1 MGTVERRKAPEDGTA
16 ARGTALRE
24 PGAPDLDLPV
34 KGRGVTGR
42 SGLPPARV
50 AGDTAEGTVRRTARD
65 TGRAD
70 AAEGG
75 RTASTVPEG
84 GVYRP
89 LWVEEPARRRRLPD
103 PVRRS
108 AVRAV
113 LFIAVTL
120 LQAMVAF
127 LCTLAGS
134 WLAFPMVVSSVV
146 STVVA
151 TWGALDVWVTR
162 QVWSQRNG
170 VVSTPSST
178 ARALRRERRRA
189 RRQERTAKR
198 AQERIRRRS
207 GAGQLSHS

>member
-1 MGTVERRKAPEDGTA
+1 MGTAERREAPEDGTA
-16 ARGTALRE
+16 TRGTALRDSE
-24 PGAPDLDLPV
+24 APDRDIPV
-34 KGRGVTGR
+34 KGRRVTER
-42 SGLPPARV
+42 SGPPVTV
-50 AGDTAEGTVRRTARD
+50 AAVS
-65 TGRAD
+65 D
-70 AAEGG
+70 AAEDARRSGAAGG
-75 RTASTVPEG
+75 G
-84 GVYRP
+84 GTSHAERERPQYRP

-120 LQAMVAF
+120 LQAMVAL

-134 WLAFPMVVSSVV
+134 WLAFPMVISSVV

-162 QVWSQRNG
+162 QVWNQRNG

-189 RRQERTAKR
+189 RRQERVAGR
-198 AQERIRRRS
+198 AQKRIRRRS
-207 GAGQLSHS
+207 GGAGQLSHS